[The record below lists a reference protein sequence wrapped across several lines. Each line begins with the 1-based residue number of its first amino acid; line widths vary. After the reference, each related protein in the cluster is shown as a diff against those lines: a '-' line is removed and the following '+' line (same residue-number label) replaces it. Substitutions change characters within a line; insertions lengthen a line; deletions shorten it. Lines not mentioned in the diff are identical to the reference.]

1 LVKAS
6 LIEILGKVVL
16 VVGKSRL
23 SMVEEDTIV
32 GTLESPDTM

>member
-16 VVGKSRL
+16 VVGKLRL

>member
-32 GTLESPDTM
+32 GTMESPDTM